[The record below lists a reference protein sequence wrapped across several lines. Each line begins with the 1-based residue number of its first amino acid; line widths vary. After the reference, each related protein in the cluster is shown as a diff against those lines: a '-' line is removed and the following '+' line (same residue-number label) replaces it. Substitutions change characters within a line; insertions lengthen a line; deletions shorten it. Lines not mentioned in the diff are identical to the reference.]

1 MEKIKKIIKPM
12 LWVLFV
18 AYIFVLV
25 YVLFFS
31 RKAQMN
37 YPILE
42 YLESFSN
49 FVPLKTISNYIRL
62 LPKGYVTLAWTNVL
76 GNFILFL
83 PMGMMLPCAF
93 ERIDRFWKVILFNLT
108 MILCV
113 EILQCLFRVG
123 VIDVDDVILNISGA
137 MLGYG
142 IISIPPF
149 ARAIRKVGIR
159 AEKGDN
165 END

>member
-1 MEKIKKIIKPM
+1 MEKIKQMIKSA

-18 AYIFVLV
+18 AYSVVLV

-31 RKAQMN
+31 RRAQMN
-37 YPILE
+37 YPIPE
-42 YLESFSN
+42 YFEKFSN

-62 LPKGYVTLAWTNVL
+62 LPKGYVTLAWANVF

-83 PMGMMLPCAF
+83 PMGMMIPCVF
-93 ERIDRFWKVILFNLT
+93 KKIDRFWKVVLLNFAI
-108 MILCV
+108 ILCV
-113 EILQCLFRVG
+113 EMLQCVFRVG

-149 ARAIRKVGIR
+149 AKAIRKSGIR

-165 END
+165 